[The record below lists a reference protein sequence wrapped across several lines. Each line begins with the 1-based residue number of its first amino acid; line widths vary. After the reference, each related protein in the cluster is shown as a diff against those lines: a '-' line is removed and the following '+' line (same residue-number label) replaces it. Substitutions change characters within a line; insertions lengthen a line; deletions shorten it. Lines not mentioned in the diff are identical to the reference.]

1 MSTSEKQQLDLLL
14 TQRTGL
20 KLPNIY
26 VSIFCILG
34 VDEVNNKTM
43 PPKEALKDDTR
54 ISYYRAHL
62 HAMLSAI
69 REGGKRERVLHVV
82 AAGQL
87 RVGERLHCPVRDIFR
102 RLQQR
107 VEAVPQE
114 ICPLVQRVPQEVNM
128 NVMHWDK

>member
-43 PPKEALKDDTR
+43 PLKEALKDDTR

-69 REGGKRERVLHVV
+69 REGANVKGYFAWSLLDNFEWANGYTVRFGIYFVDYNDGFKRYPEKSAYSFMKFL
-82 AAGQL
+82 
-87 RVGERLHCPVRDIFR
+87 
-102 RLQQR
+102 
-107 VEAVPQE
+107 
-114 ICPLVQRVPQEVNM
+114 
-128 NVMHWDK
+128 KK